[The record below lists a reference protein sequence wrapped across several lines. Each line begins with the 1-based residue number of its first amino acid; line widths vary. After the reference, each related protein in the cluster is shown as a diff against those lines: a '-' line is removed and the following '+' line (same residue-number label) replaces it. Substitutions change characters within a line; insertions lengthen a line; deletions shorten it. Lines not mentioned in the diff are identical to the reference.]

1 MGSIPGEGNGNEL
14 QYSCLENP
22 MDRGVLLQ
30 SMGLQRVGHDL
41 VTKQQHFINHNIL
54 LIQRYIGTIPHYD
67 LGILFVL
74 IYECVCVHLQYV
86 LSSIVKT
93 KNKKTLLPLEIPKVF
108 ETLCQELGAKTSHK
122 LYFVTA
128 FLKIIKV

>member
-1 MGSIPGEGNGNEL
+1 MQETGSIPGEGNGNEL

-54 LIQRYIGTIPHYD
+54 LIQRYIVTIPQYD

-86 LSSIVKT
+86 LSSIIKT
-93 KNKKTLLPLEIPKVF
+93 KNKKTLLPLEIPKIF
-108 ETLCQELGAKTSHK
+108 QTLCQELGAKTSHK

-128 FLKIIKV
+128 F

>member
-1 MGSIPGEGNGNEL
+1 MQETGSIPGEGNGNEL

-30 SMGLQRVGHDL
+30 SMGLQRVGRDL

-54 LIQRYIGTIPHYD
+54 LIIVTIPQYD

-86 LSSIVKT
+86 LSSIIKT
-93 KNKKTLLPLEIPKVF
+93 KNKKTLLPLEIPKIF
-108 ETLCQELGAKTSHK
+108 QTLCQELGAKTSHK

-128 FLKIIKV
+128 F

>member
-1 MGSIPGEGNGNEL
+1 MATNSSILAWKIPWTEE
-14 QYSCLENP
+14 
-22 MDRGVLLQ
+22 

-54 LIQRYIGTIPHYD
+54 LIQRYMVTIPQFD
-67 LGILFVL
+67 VGILFVL

-86 LSSIVKT
+86 LSSIIKT
-93 KNKKTLLPLEIPKVF
+93 KNKKTLLPLEIPKIF

-128 FLKIIKV
+128 F

>member
-1 MGSIPGEGNGNEL
+1 MQETGSIPGEGNGNEL

-54 LIQRYIGTIPHYD
+54 LIQRYIVTIAQYD

-86 LSSIVKT
+86 LSSIIKT
-93 KNKKTLLPLEIPKVF
+93 KNKKTLLPLEIPKIF
-108 ETLCQELGAKTSHK
+108 QTLCQELGAKTSHK

-128 FLKIIKV
+128 F

>member
-128 FLKIIKV
+128 FFKDY

>member
-1 MGSIPGEGNGNEL
+1 MQETGSIPGEGNGNEL

-54 LIQRYIGTIPHYD
+54 LIQRYIVTIPQYD

-74 IYECVCVHLQYV
+74 IYECVCVHLQSV
-86 LSSIVKT
+86 LYNSLRPQGTIALQAS
-93 KNKKTLLPLEIPKVF
+93 LSMEF
-108 ETLCQELGAKTSHK
+108 SRQECWS
-122 LYFVTA
+122 V
-128 FLKIIKV
+128 

>member
-1 MGSIPGEGNGNEL
+1 MQETGSIPGEGNGNEL

-30 SMGLQRVGHDL
+30 SMGLQRVGRDL

-54 LIQRYIGTIPHYD
+54 LIIVTIPQYD

-86 LSSIVKT
+86 LSSIIKT
-93 KNKKTLLPLEIPKVF
+93 KNKKTLLPLEIPKIF
-108 ETLCQELGAKTSHK
+108 QTLCQELRAKTSHK

-128 FLKIIKV
+128 F